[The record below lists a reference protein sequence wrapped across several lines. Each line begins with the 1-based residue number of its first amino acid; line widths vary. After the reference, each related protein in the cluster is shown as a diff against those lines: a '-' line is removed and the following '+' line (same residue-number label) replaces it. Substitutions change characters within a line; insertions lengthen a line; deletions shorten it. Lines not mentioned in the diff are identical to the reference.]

1 MKVAES
7 LKRFRKNAKLTQE
20 EVANVLGIKR
30 PAYSRYETGQ
40 FVPRADDIVTLAQT
54 YDVSTDYLL
63 GLSEIPRSNFY
74 DEREVKEA
82 FAARDELRQL
92 RSILVPMINSKQSE
106 ATGATAQ

>member
-1 MKVAES
+1 MKVAEG

-20 EVANVLGIKR
+20 DVADVLGIKR

-40 FVPRADDIVTLAQT
+40 FVPRADDIVTLART

-63 GLSEIPRSNFY
+63 GLSDIPRPNFY

-82 FAARDELRQL
+82 FAAREELNRL
-92 RSILVPMINSKQSE
+92 RSIIVPTMTNQ
-106 ATGATAQ
+106 AGAIAQ